1 MLAIGMA
8 GLAGCTSSLP
18 GMSDDGAGN
27 DEIGSWLVEPALA
40 EILDDDRLTEA
51 YGDVDVVDAEL
62 RDREFDYTDVQ
73 AVFDHEEE
81 LVVYWPLE
89 DATGVRDRTGI
100 PAIDLE
106 WQLSQ
111 RVDWEFSAE
120 SESDGGNEESETAS
134 ARVRINVLA
143 GSFDPGEIETALE
156 SWAEDQFENETEDD
170 QGDEDGLSR
179 EAERDG
185 YELYEAGEY
194 GFAVGADRVIE
205 VQTESIIETTAA
217 LEAVLNGRETGTD
230 RWTDDEEVQELL
242 DRAGVGHLSEGELHE
257 PHNRETLIAEQIER
271 RFGVETADADELLAH
286 RIEQRLGIATT
297 DVDELVD
304 HQLREWYG
312 VDDPDEVPEGERE
325 RLRDDIERDVASL
338 EEEVNSELESV
349 EDSIDIEDWEDG
361 LVGSIRSLEIE
372 GETTELTE
380 AFRYESASAADADA
394 LRERVDTNRDLDD
407 RWATLSEYEVDA
419 SDRILVVS
427 GSVRTRSLLF

>member
-27 DEIGSWLVEPALA
+27 DEIGSWLAEPGLA

-120 SESDGGNEESETAS
+120 SETAS

-143 GSFDPGEIETALE
+143 GSFDPDEIETALE

-170 QGDEDGLSR
+170 EEDEDGLSR
-179 EAERDG
+179 EGERDG

-194 GFAVGADRVIE
+194 GFAVGSDRVIE

-271 RFGVETADADELLAH
+271 QFGVETADADELLAH

-312 VDDPDEVPEGERE
+312 VDDPDEVPEEERE
-325 RLRDDIERDVASL
+325 RLRDDIEQDVASF
-338 EEEVNSELESV
+338 EEEVNRELESV

-372 GETTELTE
+372 DETTELTE
-380 AFRYESASAADADA
+380 AFLYESASAADADA
-394 LRERVDTNRDLDD
+394 LREQVDTNRDLDD

-419 SDRILVVS
+419 SNRILVVS